1 MPRKP
6 VEVSLQWRDESYG
19 SVSADSAFR
28 TFIDPDVSDS
38 MYEKICRKFR
48 KHGFQINHSRAAWIA
63 ESPKPNY
70 LTNLVAELEALGCV
84 VQHEGHVPAEL
95 RAMDPVR
102 DEAPAEADAYAPK
115 M

>member
-6 VEVSLQWRDESYG
+6 VEVCLQWRDESYG

-63 ESPKPNY
+63 GNPKPNY
-70 LTNLVAELEALGCV
+70 LTNLVAELEGIGCAV
-84 VQHEGHVPAEL
+84 KHEGHLPAGL
-95 RAMDPVR
+95 RARETVQDGNPSVEPAPV
-102 DEAPAEADAYAPK
+102 PK

>member
-38 MYEKICRKFR
+38 MHEKIVRKFR

-63 ESPKPNY
+63 ENPKPNY

-84 VQHEGHVPAEL
+84 VQHEGHLPAEL
-95 RAMDPVR
+95 KSLEARQ
-102 DEAPAEADAYAPK
+102 DEAPSEDAALAPK